1 MGEEYDVWAPFP
13 AGTDPENTAPA
24 PSGPT
29 TAVDKRAL
37 PRILYTQM
45 TTVASVAVGIWPKRL
60 ILGEGSM
67 AQLGALLDDLGAHRA
82 LVLCGRTVA
91 SGDLLTMTRNA
102 LGDRFAGVFDRV
114 GSHTPL
120 TMVEEITSALASSGA
135 DAVVTV
141 GGGSAIDAGKGVMLL
156 RTAGTQ
162 LDPYAVRYDAD
173 GRMSQR
179 RLPAPDL
186 VHVAIPTTSGS
197 ASEVMPTAGIRDV
210 AARKKLLFWDDALIP
225 QGVILDPVMVAPTN
239 AFLSAASGMTAV
251 ARCVESLFSMHRNA
265 IAEALALHALRLL
278 QRNLPIVV
286 REPGNL
292 AARHACQVACSMS
305 GTAAINS
312 MVSIVHALGHV
323 VGGKY
328 GLQHGV
334 SHAIMLAPAM
344 RRMLPVIGDAQHLVL
359 EALGG
364 QPVPDADEAGRRA
377 ADRVAALLAQLPLKA
392 RLRDIGL
399 TEDELPDLAEQTTHD
414 YMMINLPRPMDTA
427 EIEALLRSVW

>member
-1 MGEEYDVWAPFP
+1 
-13 AGTDPENTAPA
+13 
-24 PSGPT
+24 
-29 TAVDKRAL
+29 
-37 PRILYTQM
+37 
-45 TTVASVAVGIWPKRL
+45 
-60 ILGEGSM
+60 M

-91 SGDLLTMTRNA
+91 SGELLEMTRVA

-120 TMVEEITSALASSGA
+120 TMVEEIAGVLATSGA

-141 GGGSAIDAGKGVMLL
+141 GGGSAIDAGKGAMLL
-156 RTAGTQ
+156 RAAGTQ
-162 LDPYAVRYDAD
+162 LEPYTVRYDSN
-173 GRMSQR
+173 GHMSQH
-179 RLPAPDL
+179 RLPASDL

-210 AARKKLLFWDDALIP
+210 EARKKLLFWDDALIP
-225 QGVILDPVMVAPTN
+225 QGVILDPLMVAPTN

-251 ARCVESLFSMHRNA
+251 ARCIESLFSLHRNA
-265 IAEALALHALRLL
+265 IAEGLALHGLRLL
-278 QRNLPIVV
+278 YRNLPVVV

-292 AARHACQVACSMS
+292 TARHACQVACAMS

-312 MVSIVHALGHV
+312 MVSVVHALGHV

-334 SHAIMLAPAM
+334 SHAMLLAPAM
-344 RRMLPVIGDAQHLVL
+344 RRLLPAIGEAQHLVL

-364 QPVPDADEAGRRA
+364 PPVADADEAGWHA
-377 ADRVAALLAQLPLKA
+377 AERIEGLLAQLPLKT

-399 TEDELPDLAEQTTHD
+399 TEHDLPELADQTTRD
-414 YMMINLPRPMDTA
+414 YMMINLPRPMDAA
-427 EIEALLRSVW
+427 EIEALLQSVL